1 MMKMGIRT
9 QLTNLYSPDQASV
22 TQPPHLLVIPN
33 DPNEAD
39 HMRSL
44 LNLSSLTV
52 TGALTAAML
61 STSALTMAP
70 SAALAVPAGG
80 YADLVEAV
88 SPAVVFIEV
97 TGKAQMAQSGMP
109 DTMPPQLRRFFED
122 RQPGQNGPTQG
133 LGSGF
138 IISDDGQIVTNHH
151 VVDGADSVTVKLAD
165 GRSYAAEVLGS
176 DPLTDIALLKVTAD
190 DALPTVAFGSS
201 AALRVGDE
209 VVAVGNPFGLGG
221 TVTSG
226 IVSALSRDIKSGP
239 FDDFIQTDAA
249 INRGNS
255 GGPLFDNAGQVIGVN
270 TAIISPAGGSVGIGF
285 AVPSDLVQ
293 TVVADLA
300 DDGQLTRGWL
310 GVNIRPMSDE
320 VANVLGYDSPK
331 GAVIEAVSVDSPA
344 QKAGLK
350 AGDIILSFGDS
361 AVDELRDLTRAVAT
375 ASPDQQTQ
383 VTVLRKGQEITLE
396 VTVGTLK
403 PKEA

>member
-1 MMKMGIRT
+1 
-9 QLTNLYSPDQASV
+9 
-22 TQPPHLLVIPN
+22 
-33 DPNEAD
+33 
-39 HMRSL
+39 MRSFL
-44 LNLSSLTV
+44 KLSSLTV

-70 SAALAVPAGG
+70 TAAFAVPAGG

-97 TGKAQMAQSGMP
+97 TGKAQMAQGGMP

-209 VVAVGNPFGLGG
+209 VVAVGNPFGLGAPSPPASFLPCR
-221 TVTSG
+221 VTSNR
-226 IVSALSRDIKSGP
+226 ALSTISSRPTLQSTG
-239 FDDFIQTDAA
+239 A
-249 INRGNS
+249 I
-255 GGPLFDNAGQVIGVN
+255 
-270 TAIISPAGGSVGIGF
+270 SVGHC
-285 AVPSDLVQ
+285 
-293 TVVADLA
+293 
-300 DDGQLTRGWL
+300 LTMPVR
-310 GVNIRPMSDE
+310 
-320 VANVLGYDSPK
+320 
-331 GAVIEAVSVDSPA
+331 
-344 QKAGLK
+344 
-350 AGDIILSFGDS
+350 
-361 AVDELRDLTRAVAT
+361 
-375 ASPDQQTQ
+375 
-383 VTVLRKGQEITLE
+383 
-396 VTVGTLK
+396 
-403 PKEA
+403 